1 MTAPVVLPGGRGPA
15 RDVSVVV
22 PALNEA
28 ASLGLLAERVR
39 ATLDGEG
46 LDWELIVVDDGST
59 DGSAAVLA
67 DLVSDRIRGIRLAG
81 NHGKSAALACG
92 IAEARG
98 RVVVMMDAD
107 LQDLPEEMPSLL
119 EPLRAGRLDFAQ
131 GWRTDRQDT
140 AFKRVASAV
149 FNGLC
154 TTASGL
160 RVHDVNCGY
169 KAMTLQVARR
179 VRLSR
184 GLHRFLPVL
193 AWRQGFRVGEIPV
206 RHAHRAFGRSRY
218 GALRYLQ
225 GLNDLVSVVLLP
237 RLLQWVAPLLAPVG
251 LLALGLSGA
260 AGLVLLWM
268 FATARVG
275 ALWETGLSTLALFLT
290 GLLAMALGTIE
301 RVTSQLEQAE
311 QPRVWTVAERYEATT
326 ERSEAASEEPSE
338 EPSAELGPPR

>member
-1 MTAPVVLPGGRGPA
+1 MTSPVLLDGGRGPT
-15 RDVSVVV
+15 RDVSVIV

-28 ASLGLLAERVR
+28 SSLELLAERVR
-39 ATLDGEG
+39 AVLDGEG
-46 LDWELIVVDDGST
+46 LDWELVIVDDGST
-59 DGSAAVLA
+59 DSTSDVLA
-67 DLVSDRIRGIRLAG
+67 SIASNRVRGVRLAG

-92 IAEARG
+92 IHEASG
-98 RVVVMMDAD
+98 RWVVMMDAD
-107 LQDLPEEMPSLL
+107 LQDLPEEMPALL
-119 EPLRAGRLDFAQ
+119 APLREGRLDFAQ

-140 AFKRVASAV
+140 PFKRVASAV

-169 KAMTLQVARR
+169 KAMTRQVARR

-237 RLLQWVAPLLAPVG
+237 RLLSGVAPLLAPVG
-251 LLALGLSGA
+251 LVAMVLSGA

-275 ALWETGLSTLALFLT
+275 ALWETGLSTLAFFLA

-301 RVTSQLEQAE
+301 RVTSQLAQAE
-311 QPRVWTVAERYEATT
+311 QPRVWTVAERYDAV
-326 ERSEAASEEPSE
+326 SEQRDAQPH
-338 EPSAELGPPR
+338 P